1 MNAGVKA
8 AGTTAANA
16 AANLQAK
23 LSGAANSTL
32 AGIQNIASR
41 NVTSSESPIF
51 WIAIAMVG
59 LIIFWAIYTINQAN
73 ISVSNSKNVNATKS
87 EQVALFQTKFPEE
100 YKDKKSLLQAIQE
113 QGVSNRENCLINF
126 QPLTVI
132 HPGFL
137 GPVKDGVYDEKES
150 ISTLIRMGVRCF
162 ILPVD
167 YHDKDT
173 MAAPFPEAN
182 KPCLLYR
189 DAGGNVRSIN
199 GGSIAAVAQG
209 IADTAWSDLVVQ
221 RNDPFLLVLYFQR
234 TPQEGTKEYLNF
246 LSQVAVDLAPLSPY
260 LLGQTPEGVYN
271 RQGRQDQLLFVDTQ
285 QLEKKLLVFCNVD
298 TSGFRT
304 SAVDFKRTY
313 LPKEDLDYWVHMR
326 VFKQNQETPLGM
338 TSLPGKNVV
347 PRCIVDNLSYY
358 VSMPTDATSKKNAVN
373 GTKEKFM
380 ISLSPQGK
388 NPEDKTLT
396 LLLDTYGVQAVP
408 LFLIDYSPETKA
420 LLSKWKYAWRAKPK
434 AIRYIRPEAIT
445 VQTQSTTV
453 NANGGSVRIP
463 T

>member
-1 MNAGVKA
+1 MNASVKN
-8 AGTTAANA
+8 AGAVTASAVTNV
-16 AANLQAK
+16 QAR
-23 LSGAANSTL
+23 LSSAANSTL
-32 AGIQNIASR
+32 AGLKTLASK

-59 LIIFWAIYTINQAN
+59 LIVFWAFYTINQAN
-73 ISVSNSKNVNATKS
+73 TSVSNSKNVNATKS
-87 EQVALFQTKFPEE
+87 EQTAVFETKFPEE
-100 YKDKKSLLQAIQE
+100 FKDKKSLQQAIQE
-113 QGVSNRENCLINF
+113 QEVSDRENCLMNF

-137 GPVKDGVYDEKES
+137 GPVKDGVYDEKTS
-150 ISTLIRMGVRCF
+150 ISTLIRMGVRSF
-162 ILPVD
+162 VLPID

-173 MAAPFPEAN
+173 MAPTFPAPN

-189 DAGGNVRSIN
+189 DESGTVRSIN

-209 IADTAWSDLVVQ
+209 IADVAWSDLVTQ
-221 RNDPFLLVLYFQR
+221 RNDPFLLFLYFQR

-271 RQGRQDQLLFVDTQ
+271 RQGRQDQLLFVNTNL
-285 QLEKKLLVFCNVD
+285 LEKKLIVFCNID

-304 SAVDFKRTY
+304 STKDFKRTY

-326 VFKQNQETPLGM
+326 VFKQNEQTSMGL
-338 TSLPGKNVV
+338 TSLPGKGTV
-347 PRCIVDNLSYY
+347 PRAIIDRTNYY
-358 VSMPTDATSKKNAVN
+358 TTLPTDVATKKSAVD

-380 ISLSPQGK
+380 FILSPQGK
-388 NPEDKTLT
+388 NPESTTTT
-396 LLLDTYGVQAVP
+396 LLLDTYGVQAIP

-434 AIRYIRPEAIT
+434 QIRYVRPEPIIA
-445 VQTQSTTV
+445 QQQSQAA
-453 NANGGSVRIP
+453 NANGGSLTIP
-463 T
+463 R